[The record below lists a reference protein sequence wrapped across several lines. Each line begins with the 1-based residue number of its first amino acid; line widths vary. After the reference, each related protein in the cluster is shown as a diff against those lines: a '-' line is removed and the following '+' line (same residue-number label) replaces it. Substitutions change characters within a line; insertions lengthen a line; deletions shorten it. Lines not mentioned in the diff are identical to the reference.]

1 MKQINLFL
9 AFLFTLCVT
18 SCTLFES
25 DQQRQERLGAETLV
39 AARQALANG
48 NYDEARD
55 SIMSLRKNTPLAFEA
70 RKQAILLL
78 DSIELL
84 AARDSLEALP
94 PSVRQLHIT
103 TPTTDDA
110 IQIAKGNL
118 PLVDEYERLLVKV
131 QFFERKLLEDQGH
144 HSR

>member
-1 MKQINLFL
+1 MKNLIL
-9 AFLFTLCVT
+9 VIIASLFVT

-25 DQQRQERLGAETLV
+25 DQQRQERLGAEKLV
-39 AARQALANG
+39 AARHALVAG

-55 SIMSLRKNTPLAFEA
+55 SIMSLRKNTPFAFEA

-84 AARDSLEALP
+84 AARDSLDALP
-94 PSVRQLHIT
+94 PSIRQLHIT
-103 TPTTDDA
+103 TPTADDA

-144 HSR
+144 AK

>member
-1 MKQINLFL
+1 MRHVHVLLLFIL
-9 AFLFTLCVT
+9 SLCVT
-18 SCTLFES
+18 SCTLFEN
-25 DQQRQERLGAETLV
+25 DQQRQERLGAEKLV
-39 AARQALANG
+39 AARQALVSG

-94 PSVRQLHIT
+94 PSIRQLHIT

-131 QFFERKLLEDQGH
+131 QFFERKLLEDRGH
-144 HSR
+144 AK

>member
-1 MKQINLFL
+1 MKHLLLVII
-9 AFLFTLCVT
+9 ATLCAA

-25 DQQRQERLGAETLV
+25 DQQRQQRIGAEILSS
-39 AARQALANG
+39 ARQALMAR

-55 SIMSLRKNTPLAFEA
+55 SVMSLRKNTPLAFDA

-84 AARDSLEALP
+84 AARDSLDALP

-103 TPTTDDA
+103 TPTTQDA
-110 IQIAKGNL
+110 IDIAKGNL

-131 QFFERKLLEDQGH
+131 QFYERKLLEDQGH

>member
-1 MKQINLFL
+1 MKHLFL
-9 AFLFTLCVT
+9 VIIATLCAA

-25 DQQRQERLGAETLV
+25 DQQRQQRIGAEILSS
-39 AARQALANG
+39 ARQALMAR

-55 SIMSLRKNTPLAFEA
+55 SVMSLRKNTPLAFDA

-84 AARDSLEALP
+84 AARDSLDALP

-103 TPTTDDA
+103 TPTTQDA
-110 IQIAKGNL
+110 IDIAKGNL

-131 QFFERKLLEDQGH
+131 QFYERKLLEDQGH

>member
-1 MKQINLFL
+1 MKNLIL
-9 AFLFTLCVT
+9 VIITSLCVT

-25 DQQRQERLGAETLV
+25 DQQRQERLGAEKLV
-39 AARQALANG
+39 AARYALVAG
-48 NYDEARD
+48 NYNEARD
-55 SIMSLRKNTPLAFEA
+55 SIMSLRKNTPLALDA

-84 AARDSLEALP
+84 AARDSLDALP
-94 PSVRQLHIT
+94 PSIRQLHIT

-144 HSR
+144 AK

>member
-1 MKQINLFL
+1 MKNILL
-9 AFLFTLCVT
+9 VIAASLTLT
-18 SCTLFES
+18 SCNLFES
-25 DQQRQERLGAETLV
+25 DQQRQERLAARTLV
-39 AARQALANG
+39 AARSALMNCS
-48 NYDEARD
+48 YDEARD
-55 SIMSLRKNTPLAFEA
+55 SIMSLRKNSPLAFET
-70 RKQAILLL
+70 RKKAILLL

-144 HSR
+144 AK